1 MVLFCFGIFSY
12 PSYVQDI
19 LNLNCVNTKGQ
30 DIMKRCDWCGND
42 PLYVK
47 YHDTEWGVPEY
58 ASQALWEKLVLD
70 GFQAGLSW
78 ITVLKKRDAFRS
90 AFKGFNPHAIAEF
103 TNIDIENLMQNVGI
117 VRNRSKINSTIKGA
131 RLWQEIDATKGF
143 DNYIWNF
150 VDGKP
155 IQNNFKLIENVPAF
169 TDLSITVSKD
179 LKAIGFSFCGPTI
192 VYAWMEACGLLNDHI
207 VGCMCHEYVKTLAR

>member
-1 MVLFCFGIFSY
+1 MVPFCFGIFSY

-78 ITVLKKRDAFRS
+78 ITVLKKRDAFRL

-103 TNIDIENLMQNVGI
+103 TYID
-117 VRNRSKINSTIKGA
+117 
-131 RLWQEIDATKGF
+131 
-143 DNYIWNF
+143 
-150 VDGKP
+150 VDGNGAP
-155 IQNNFKLIENVPAF
+155 LGLAF
-169 TDLSITVSKD
+169 TLTTVDADTEGDLTIILRHEPSKSADGVAGGDITNAGGETDIAVT
-179 LKAIGFSFCGPTI
+179 FPFTI
-192 VYAWMEACGLLNDHI
+192 E
-207 VGCMCHEYVKTLAR
+207 